1 MKEKMRLADLMAKA
15 SYMKQ
20 KKASTHHRR
29 IENKD
34 GNRTSKSQ
42 SQNYGR
48 REAEIWRDGKSGGF
62 RSQNF

>member
-1 MKEKMRLADLMAKA
+1 MRLADLMAEA

-20 KKASTHHRR
+20 KKTSRTRRRR

-42 SQNYGR
+42 SQDYGR
-48 REAEIWRDGKSGGF
+48 REAEI
-62 RSQNF
+62 

>member
-1 MKEKMRLADLMAKA
+1 MKEKMRLADLMAEA

-42 SQNYGR
+42 SQNY
-48 REAEIWRDGKSGGF
+48 
-62 RSQNF
+62 

>member
-1 MKEKMRLADLMAKA
+1 MRLADLMAEA

-20 KKASTHHRR
+20 KKNSRTRRGR
-29 IENKD
+29 IESKD

-48 REAEIWRDGKSGGF
+48 RGAEIWRDGKSGRF
-62 RSQNF
+62 R